1 MNDDDSRD
9 GERGDPSAIPFS
21 LPSPAPSSV
30 PSSAM
35 TQALDILGQ
44 LRDFGVTLTE
54 VEPTDAMVAAGMA
67 VSGIDAERTRAIF
80 RAMVAA
86 GGAPAPRLQ

>member
-21 LPSPAPSSV
+21 LPSPT

-35 TQALDILGQ
+35 TQALDIVGK

-54 VEPTDAMVAAGMA
+54 AEPTDAMVAAGMA

-86 GGAPAPRLQ
+86 GGAPATRLQ